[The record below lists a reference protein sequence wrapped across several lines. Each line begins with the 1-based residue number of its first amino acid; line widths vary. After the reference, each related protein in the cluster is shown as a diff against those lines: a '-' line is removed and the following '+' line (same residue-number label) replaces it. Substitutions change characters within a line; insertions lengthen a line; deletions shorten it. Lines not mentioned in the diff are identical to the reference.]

1 MFNNFHLAKAI
12 REKEMTCDGK
22 RRNTTP
28 KPINGLTQSRSI
40 KKKKK
45 NSSIQSKPARN
56 NNNNNKSIKR
66 EKKIFKKKKKRGGGD
81 HFFIYIYI

>member
-28 KPINGLTQSRSI
+28 KPINGLTQSISI

-45 NSSIQSKPARN
+45 NNSSIQSKLARN
-56 NNNNNKSIKR
+56 NNINNKSIKR
-66 EKKIFKKKKKRGGGD
+66 EKKI
-81 HFFIYIYI
+81 